1 MTQSAEMRILLVED
15 SAITRKMEI
24 KVLNSLGYQNI
35 LEAENGRQALAA
47 LEQNPGIAL
56 VISDW
61 NMPDMGGLELVR
73 VLRSQEKFR
82 ELPFIMATGRAQM
95 KERME
100 AAEAGANNVISKP
113 FAPQELQKAIEE
125 TLAGKTLADRSSTRE
140 RHAEL
145 TQSGTLKLKVA
156 HIQITDHLT
165 LGVVKHFI
173 ETGKQTPRHFE
184 LQTLCMSSWNPV
196 QKALAEGEVDA
207 AFVLAPLAMD
217 LFGYGVPLRIVLLAH
232 KNGSIAVR
240 RKASQQST
248 MAAMFR
254 GKTFFIPH
262 ELSIHHILSHMFF
275 TGLGL
280 NPGSAGS
287 EGCDVVYEV
296 VPPVRM
302 PDFLAEQT
310 GACGFMVAEP
320 IGTKA
325 VAAGIADELFLSG
338 ELWEN
343 HPCCVVAV
351 RDEILR
357 QYPEAVQEFVGMIV
371 QAGRFIT
378 HNPDTAAEIGVQFL
392 DPQGTLGL
400 KKAILKNVLTDP
412 LGVKTDDLLP
422 VADDFVK
429 IQDYM
434 VDRMGLGSRVDISRL
449 LDLRFAEKACSEAG
463 GTIRR
468 SVLYDA
474 KKFARSKVELLE
486 QHGGSSKKANLDR
499 EGQYLIFHLMDQ
511 TYGLDVLSVKE
522 IVGIRPIRSVPET
535 PRALKGVM
543 NLRGKVI
550 PVVDL
555 RLKFGLPEIPYH
567 ARTCIIILETP
578 QGGRLVQIGIVV
590 DTVSHVENI
599 KAAQIE
605 DAPAYG
611 LGAPLE
617 YISGMAK
624 HGDVVRILLN
634 VHRLFSSEET
644 AVSME
649 TPEVRSKAA

>member
-1 MTQSAEMRILLVED
+1 MTSKKELVILLVED

-24 KVLNSLGYQNI
+24 KVLNSLGYHNI
-35 LEAENGRQALAA
+35 LEAEDGEHALR
-47 LEQNPGIAL
+47 LLRDNPHVAL

-61 NMPDMGGLELVR
+61 NMPGMGGLDLVR
-73 VLRSQEKFR
+73 ALRSQEAYR

-100 AAEAGANNVISKP
+100 AAEAGANNVITKP
-113 FAPQELQKAIEE
+113 FAPQELQSAIED
-125 TLAGKTLADRSSTRE
+125 TLSGKTLAGRTHTHV
-140 RHAEL
+140 RHPECTA
-145 TQSGTLKLKVA
+145 SGLLRLKVA

-165 LGVVKHFI
+165 LGVLKHFMDS
-173 ETGKQTPRHFE
+173 GKQTPRHFQLE
-184 LQTLCMSSWNPV
+184 TLCMSSWNPV

-217 LFGYGVPLRIVLLAH
+217 LFAYGVPLHIVLLAH

-240 RKASQQST
+240 KKAPDRSLK
-248 MAAMFR
+248 AMFQ
-254 GKTFFIPH
+254 GKTFYIPH

-275 TGLGL
+275 QGLGL
-280 NPGSAGS
+280 HPGMVSNA
-287 EGCDVVYEV
+287 GCDVFYEV

-302 PDFLAEQT
+302 PEFLSGQP

-325 VAAGIADELFLSG
+325 IAAGVADELFLSG

-351 RDEILR
+351 RDEILE
-357 QYPEAVQEFVGMIV
+357 QHPAAVQELVALLV
-371 QAGRFIT
+371 QAGKFIST
-378 HNPDTAAEIGVQFL
+378 NPDSAAEIGVEFL

-412 LGVKTDDLLP
+412 MGIKTDDLLP

-434 VDRMGLGSRVDISRL
+434 VERMGLGSRIDIHRL
-449 LDLRFAEKACSEAG
+449 LDLRFAEKACLEAG
-463 GTIRR
+463 GMARR
-468 SVLYDA
+468 SVLHDA
-474 KKFARSKVELLE
+474 GAFVREKVSALE
-486 QHGGSSKKANLDR
+486 NQAALSSKANLDR
-499 EGQYLIFHLMDQ
+499 EGQYLIFSLMEQ
-511 TYGLDVLSVKE
+511 AYGVDVLSVKE
-522 IVGIRPIRSVPET
+522 IVGMMPIRSLPET
-535 PRALKGVM
+535 PVEVKGVV

-555 RLKFGLPEIPYH
+555 RCKFGLPELPYH
-567 ARTCIIILETP
+567 DRTCIIILEIP
-578 QGGRLVQIGIVV
+578 GGDRLVPLGIVV
-590 DTVSHVENI
+590 DSVSHVENI
-599 KAAQIE
+599 KAGHIE

-617 YISGMAK
+617 YIAGMAK
-624 HGDVVRILLN
+624 HGDAVRILLN
-634 VHRLFSSEET
+634 VYRLFSN
-644 AVSME
+644 
-649 TPEVRSKAA
+649 PEALLAEKWNERRKAA

>member
-1 MTQSAEMRILLVED
+1 MTSGKDQLILLVED

-35 LEAENGRQALAA
+35 LEADNGEHALR
-47 LEQNPGIAL
+47 LLRDKPQVAL

-61 NMPDMGGLELVR
+61 NMPGMGGLDLVR
-73 VLRSQEKFR
+73 ALRSQEAYR
-82 ELPFIMATGRAQM
+82 DLPFIMATGRAQM

-113 FAPQELQKAIEE
+113 FAPQELQNAIDD
-125 TLAGKTLADRSSTRE
+125 TLAGKTLAGRTHSQARQPE
-140 RHAEL
+140 RTA
-145 TQSGTLKLKVA
+145 SGRLRLKVA

-165 LGVVKHFI
+165 LGVLKRFI
-173 ETGKQTPRHFE
+173 DTGKQTPRHFE
-184 LQTLCMSSWNPV
+184 LETLCMSSWNPV

-217 LFGYGVPLRIVLLAH
+217 LFAYGVPLHIVLLAH

-240 RKASQQST
+240 KKGSDQSLK
-248 MAAMFR
+248 AMFQ
-254 GKTFFIPH
+254 GKTFYIPH

-275 TGLGL
+275 KGLGL
-280 NPGSAGS
+280 NPGTASNADR
-287 EGCDVVYEV
+287 DVIYEV

-302 PDFLAEQT
+302 PEFLSGQP

-325 VAAGIADELFLSG
+325 IAGGLADELFLSG

-351 RDEILR
+351 RDEILE
-357 QYPEAVQEFVGMIV
+357 QHAEAVQELVGMLV
-371 QAGRFIT
+371 QAGKFIGA
-378 HNPDTAAEIGVQFL
+378 NPENAAEIGVEFL

-412 LGVKTDDLLP
+412 MGIKTDDLLP
-422 VADDFVK
+422 LADDFVK

-434 VDRMGLGSRVDISRL
+434 VERMGLGSRIDVHRL
-449 LDLRFAEKACSEAG
+449 LDLRFAERACSQAG
-463 GTIRR
+463 GMVRR
-468 SVLYDA
+468 SLLHDA
-474 KKFARSKVELLE
+474 ATFAREKVKTLE
-486 QHGGSSKKANLDR
+486 NQAASSRKANLDR
-499 EGQYLIFHLMDQ
+499 EGQYLIFNLMDQ
-511 TYGLDVLSVKE
+511 AYGVDVLSVKE
-522 IVGIRPIRSVPET
+522 IVGLMPIRSLPEM
-535 PRALKGVM
+535 PEEVKGVV

-555 RLKFGLPEIPYH
+555 RLKFGLPELPYH
-567 ARTCIIILETP
+567 DRTCIIILEIP
-578 QGGRLVQIGIVV
+578 RGDRLVPLGIVV
-590 DTVSHVENI
+590 DSVSHVENI
-599 KAAQIE
+599 KAVHIE

-617 YISGMAK
+617 YIAGMAK
-624 HGDVVRILLN
+624 DGDAVRILLN
-634 VHRLFSSEET
+634 VHRLFSHPETVLSETWSE
-644 AVSME
+644 
-649 TPEVRSKAA
+649 RQKAA

>member
-1 MTQSAEMRILLVED
+1 MTRDTEILILLVED
-15 SAITRKMEI
+15 SSITRKMEI
-24 KVLNSLGYQNI
+24 KVLNSLGYTKI
-35 LEAENGRQALAA
+35 LEAENGQQALNI
-47 LEQNPGIAL
+47 LDENPRIAL

-61 NMPDMGGLELVR
+61 NMPDMGGLDLVR
-73 VLRSQEKFR
+73 ALRSQERYR

-113 FAPQELQKAIEE
+113 FAPQELQKAIED
-125 TLAGKTLADRSSTRE
+125 TLAGKTLRDRKCTQDR
-140 RHAEL
+140 RAEL
-145 TQSGTLKLKVA
+145 TEAGKVRLKVA

-165 LGVVKHFI
+165 LGVVRHFI
-173 ETGKQTPRHFE
+173 ENGAQTPRHFE

-240 RKASQQST
+240 RKASGQSIAT
-248 MAAMFR
+248 MFK

-275 TGLGL
+275 KGLGL
-280 NPGSAGS
+280 NPGIAGQP
-287 EGCDVVYEV
+287 GCDVIYEV
-296 VPPVRM
+296 APPVRM
-302 PDFLAEQT
+302 PDFLSDQP

-325 VAAGIADELFLSG
+325 IAAGIADELFLSG

-351 RDEILR
+351 RDEIL
-357 QYPEAVQEFVGMIV
+357 QEYPQAMQELVGMLV
-371 QAGRFIT
+371 QAGKFIAN
-378 HNPDTAAEIGVQFL
+378 NPEAAAEIGVQFL
-392 DPQGTLGL
+392 DPQGTLEL
-400 KKAILKNVLTDP
+400 KKAILKNVLTDSV
-412 LGVKTDDLLP
+412 GIKTDDLLP
-422 VADDFVK
+422 KTDDFVK

-434 VDRMGLGSRVDISRL
+434 VDQMGLGSRVDISRL
-449 LDLRFAEKACSEAG
+449 LDLRFAERACREAG
-463 GTIRR
+463 SLARR
-468 SVLYDA
+468 SILHDA
-474 KKFARSKVELLE
+474 CTFARAKVELLE
-486 QHGGSSKKANLDR
+486 QHGASTNKANLDR

-511 TYGLDVLSVKE
+511 TYGVDVLSVKE
-522 IVGIRPIRSVPET
+522 IVGMKPIRSVPET
-535 PRALKGVM
+535 PRAFKGVV
-543 NLRGKVI
+543 NLRGQVI
-550 PVVDL
+550 PIVDL

-567 ARTCIIILETP
+567 DRTCIIILETP
-578 QGGRLVQIGIVV
+578 QAGRFIPIGVVV
-590 DTVSHVENI
+590 DTVSHVESI
-599 KAAQIE
+599 KAGQIE

-624 HGDVVRILLN
+624 YGDAVRILLN
-634 VHRLFSSEET
+634 VQRLFSDQKTRLSS
-644 AVSME
+644 ALH
-649 TPEVRSKAA
+649 EVRSKAA

>member
-24 KVLNSLGYQNI
+24 KVLNSLGYHNI
-35 LEAENGRQALAA
+35 LEAENGQQALGV
-47 LEQNPGIAL
+47 LDQNPGVAL

-73 VLRSQEKFR
+73 VLRSHERFC

-100 AAEAGANNVISKP
+100 AAAAGVNNVISKP

-125 TLAGKTLADRSSTRE
+125 TLAGKSLSDRAATQARQ
-140 RHAEL
+140 AEL
-145 TQSGTLKLKVA
+145 TQTGTLRLKVA

-173 ETGKQTPRHFE
+173 ETGRQTPRTFE

-196 QKALAEGEVDA
+196 QKALAQGEVDA

-232 KNGSIAVR
+232 KNGSIAVY
-240 RKASQQST
+240 RKVAGQSIV
-248 MAAMFR
+248 ALFKGR
-254 GKTFFIPH
+254 TFFIPH

-275 TGLGL
+275 RGLGL
-280 NPGSAGS
+280 NPGSAGT
-287 EGCDVVYEV
+287 EGCDVIYEV

-302 PDFLAEQT
+302 PDFLAEQG

-325 VAAGIADELFLSG
+325 VAAGIAEELFLSG

-357 QYPEAVQEFVGMIV
+357 QYPDALQEFVGMLV
-371 QAGRFIT
+371 QAGQFISQ
-378 HNPDTAAEIGVQFL
+378 NPEAAAEIGVQFL

-400 KKAILKNVLTDP
+400 KKAILRNVLTDP
-412 LGVKTDDLLP
+412 LGIKTDDLLP
-422 VADDFVK
+422 RVDDFVK

-449 LDLRFAEKACSEAG
+449 LDLRFAEKACLEAG
-463 GTIRR
+463 GAVRH
-468 SVLYDA
+468 SVLHDA
-474 KKFARSKVELLE
+474 GKFAGSKVALLE
-486 QHGGSSKKANLDR
+486 QHGGSSKKASLDR

-511 TYGLDVLSVKE
+511 TYGVDVLSVRE
-522 IVGIRPIRSVPET
+522 IVGIRPIRSVPKA
-535 PRALKGVM
+535 PPALKGVM
-543 NLRGKVI
+543 NLRGTVI
-550 PVVDL
+550 PIVDL

-567 ARTCIIILETP
+567 DRTCIIILEIP
-578 QGGRLVQIGIVV
+578 QAERLVQIGIVV
-590 DTVSHVENI
+590 DTVAHVENI

-605 DAPAYG
+605 ETPAYG
-611 LGAPLE
+611 LGAPVE
-617 YISGMAK
+617 YIAGMAK
-624 HGDVVRILLN
+624 HGDAVRILLN
-634 VHRLFSSEET
+634 VHRLFSEEET
-644 AVSME
+644 RGVME
-649 TPEVRSKAA
+649 SPEVRSKAA

>member
-1 MTQSAEMRILLVED
+1 MTQGKEMLILLVED

-24 KVLNSLGYQNI
+24 KVLNSLNYQNI
-35 LEAENGRQALAA
+35 LEAENGQQALRI

-73 VLRSQEKFR
+73 VLRSQERFR

-95 KERME
+95 RERME
-100 AAEAGANNVISKP
+100 AAAAGANNVISKP
-113 FAPQELQKAIEE
+113 FAPQELQKAIED
-125 TLAGKTLADRSSTRE
+125 TLAGKCLSDRSATQDRQ
-140 RHAEL
+140 AEV
-145 TQSGTLKLKVA
+145 TQKGMLRLKVA

-173 ETGKQTPRHFE
+173 ESGKQTPRHFE

-196 QKALAEGEVDA
+196 QKALAGGDVDA

-240 RKASQQST
+240 RKASGQSI
-248 MAAMFR
+248 AAAFT

-262 ELSIHHILSHMFF
+262 ELSIHHVLSHMFF

-280 NPGSAGS
+280 NPGSAGT
-287 EGCDVVYEV
+287 ENCDVIYEV

-302 PDFLAEQT
+302 PDFLAEQP

-325 VAAGIADELFLSG
+325 IAAGIADELFLSG

-357 QYPEAVQEFVGMIV
+357 QYPEAVQELVGMLV
-371 QAGRFIT
+371 QAGKFIT
-378 HNPDTAAEIGVQFL
+378 HNPEAAAEIGVQFL
-392 DPQGTLGL
+392 DPEGTLGL
-400 KKAILKNVLTDP
+400 KKTILKNVLTDP
-412 LGVKTDDLLP
+412 LGIKTDDLLP

-434 VDRMGLGSRVDISRL
+434 ADRMGLGSRVEISGL
-449 LDLRFAEKACSEAG
+449 LDLRFAEKACLEAG
-463 GTIRR
+463 GTVRR
-468 SVLYDA
+468 SLLHEA
-474 KKFARSKVELLE
+474 ESFARSKVELLE
-486 QHGGSSKKANLDR
+486 QHGSSSKKANLDR

-511 TYGLDVLSVKE
+511 AYGLDVLSVKE

-535 PRALKGVM
+535 PRAFKGVM

-550 PVVDL
+550 PIVDL
-555 RLKFGLPEIPYH
+555 RLKFDLPEIPYH
-567 ARTCIIILETP
+567 DRTCIIILETP
-578 QGGRLVQIGIVV
+578 QQGRLVQIGVVV

-624 HGDVVRILLN
+624 QGDAVRILLN
-634 VHRLFSSEET
+634 VHRLLSHQEARFSEET
-644 AVSME
+644 E
-649 TPEVRSKAA
+649 EVRSKAA